1 MTDRSLAAAERL
13 EADGIAAEVIDLRW
27 LRPLD
32 YDTVRVSVA
41 KTGRL
46 VIAEE
51 QVHAAGWGAT
61 VISCLAMN
69 GVTYAAPPRAVSL
82 PEDNLISYSPPLEDA
97 IIPSVEAIAEA
108 ARTSVTGA

>member
-1 MTDRSLAAAERL
+1 
-13 EADGIAAEVIDLRW
+13 LRW

-32 YDTVRVSVA
+32 LEAVRRSVA

-61 VISCLAMN
+61 IVSRLAMES
-69 GVTYAAPPRAVSL
+69 VSLAAPPRAVSL
-82 PEDNLISYSPPLEDA
+82 PDDLLIAYSAPLEDA
-97 IIPSVEAIAEA
+97 TIPSVDTIAQA
-108 ARTSVTGA
+108 VRDVMRS